1 MDISSY
7 ILSKRYVDETIAGAG
22 AVQGAPCQIQSIE
35 QVDGGNKITF
45 LWELKDGTTRT
56 ETIFVRDGEPGTPG
70 EPGIGVDGQDGKD
83 GVGIVKIEQTQTSVE
98 NGGESLL
105 KIYLSDGTDYS
116 FVISTING
124 KDGAT
129 PEIGPNGHWIIN
141 GIDTGIVAAPDL
153 SSYYNEANLIPLSKE
168 EIDAICETI

>member
-1 MDISSY
+1 MEISSY
-7 ILSKRYVDETIAGAG
+7 ILSKRYVDDTIKGAG

-35 QVDGGNKITF
+35 QVQGGNKITF
-45 LWELKDGTTRT
+45 LWELNDGTQRTDTIFIKDGEKGAT
-56 ETIFVRDGEPGTPG
+56 GAGS
-70 EPGIGVDGQDGKD
+70 DGKD
-83 GVGIVKIEQTQTSVE
+83 GVGIVKIEQVQTSTE
-98 NGGESLL
+98 QGGESLL

-141 GIDTGIVAAPDL
+141 GVDTGIVAAPDL
-153 SSYYNEANLIPLSKE
+153 SSYYNEVNLIPLSRE

>member
-7 ILSKRYVDETIAGAG
+7 ILSKRYVDETIVGAG

-35 QVDGGNKITF
+35 PIEDGNKITF
-45 LWELKDGTTRT
+45 LWELKDGSTRT
-56 ETIFVRDGEPGTPG
+56 DTIIIKDGKPGKPG
-70 EPGIGVDGQDGKD
+70 AGKD

-98 NGGESLL
+98 EGGESLL

-116 FVISTING
+116 FVISTIHG

-141 GIDTGIVAAPDL
+141 GVDTGIVAAPDL
-153 SSYYNEANLIPLSKE
+153 SGYYSEANLIPLSMS

>member
-7 ILSKRYVDETIAGAG
+7 ILSKRYVDETLAGAG

-35 QVDGGNKITF
+35 PVEGGNKITF
-45 LWELKDGTTRT
+45 LWELNDGSARTDTIIIKDGK
-56 ETIFVRDGEPGTPG
+56 PGQPG
-70 EPGIGVDGQDGKD
+70 ESGVGKD

-153 SSYYNEANLIPLSKE
+153 SSYYNEVNLIPLSKE
-168 EIDAICETI
+168 EIDTICETI